1 MQEIQQIEDMEQILH
16 LIDLHYPLPRLGG
29 WAASADFIKILYQ
42 EILALLRRK
51 KAPVILEM
59 GSGVSTILIAYLL
72 KKYAPEALFISLDH
86 DIEYMQKSRYALE
99 LHDLHSS
106 VHLLYAPLQ
115 KYLLG
120 EEVWLWYKTA
130 QLFELL
136 GQNRIDLLS
145 VDGPPMNTQSLAR
158 YPVLPIMR
166 ERLSN
171 DWVLVLDDAA
181 REEEQAI
188 VQRWKQE
195 FRPLCEDF
203 VQTQKGTAIVRPVQL
218 RYSPKISIC
227 IPTYNRK
234 EYVAQALQSALDQ
247 KYENLEIIV
256 VDDGSSDGT
265 QEFVKSFEDS
275 RIRYFRNEA
284 NKGRPYTRNRCI
296 DEASGEFLLWL
307 DDDDVLPED
316 IVDEYVKLLQEY
328 SDTQIFYGALKRL
341 QSDEMI
347 VDPQDFYQNNKTLLN
362 ILLTGGCPLPNP
374 GTMVKKELY
383 ERFGKYDEE
392 FLRAQDYEFWSRVVL
407 KASIKKYNGVSC
419 YYRVHENNISA
430 GSVVDVDTSYESKI
444 VRKSLQK
451 DILFEVFDYMP
462 SLEYA
467 FAEIGE
473 YLKNLQDYCNA
484 LYYYD
489 LAKRD
494 KSKALF
500 IALLADKSEYA
511 KKLLKE
517 VDKKQETF
525 AKLIQTYDSLRKKCV
540 TLIEKKRVERLRQFI
555 EPIETLLPN
564 SWLYHYVMAHVK
576 EDEKAVQKHARSSFI
591 CNPLSLESAQLMQ
604 KIGFSESE
612 IQKITQRLTES
623 LNPYEKDK
631 SRFWGELK

>member
-16 LIDLHYPLPRLGG
+16 LIDLRYPLPRLGG

-42 EILALLRRK
+42 EILALLKRK
-51 KAPVILEM
+51 EAPVIVET

-72 KKYAPEALFISLDH
+72 KKYAPKALFISLDH
-86 DIEYMQKSRYALE
+86 DIEYMRKSRHALE
-99 LHDLHSS
+99 LHGLKSG

-136 GQNRIDLLS
+136 QQKRIDMLS
-145 VDGPPMNTQSLAR
+145 IDGPPMDTQALAR
-158 YPVLPIMR
+158 YPVLPIVR
-166 ERLSN
+166 EKLAN

-181 REEEQAI
+181 RTQEQAI
-188 VQRWKQE
+188 IQRWKKE
-195 FRPLCEDF
+195 FRPLREEF
-203 VQTQKGTAIVRPVQL
+203 VQTQKGTAIIRPM
-218 RYSPKISIC
+218 RWSYSPKISIC

-234 EYVAQALQSALDQ
+234 EYVSQALQSALDQ
-247 KYENLEIIV
+247 KYENLEIVV

-265 QEFVKSFEDS
+265 QELVRGFEDL
-275 RIRYFRNEA
+275 RIRYFRNEV
-284 NKGRPYTRNRCI
+284 NRGRPYTRNRCI
-296 DEASGEFLLWL
+296 DEARGEFLLWL
-307 DDDDVLPED
+307 DDDDVLQEN
-316 IVDEYVKLLQEY
+316 IVEEYVGLLQEY
-328 SDTQIFYGALKRL
+328 PDVQILYGALKRF
-341 QSDEMI
+341 QSDAMM

-383 ERFGKYDEE
+383 EKFGKYDEE

-419 YYRVHENNISA
+419 HYRVHENNISA

-451 DILFEVFDYMP
+451 DILLEVFDYVP

-467 FAEIGE
+467 FVEIAE

-511 KKLLKE
+511 KKLVQE
-517 VDKKQETF
+517 VDKKRETF

-540 TLIEKKRVERLRQFI
+540 TLIEKKRVERLKQFI
-555 EPIETLLPN
+555 EPIEALLPN
-564 SWLYHYVMAHVK
+564 SWLYHIVMAHVSG
-576 EDEKAVQKHARSSFI
+576 DEKMAKKHARSSFI

-604 KIGFSESE
+604 ALGFMESE
-612 IQKITQRLTES
+612 VEKIAQRLTEP
-623 LNPYEKDK
+623 LNPYERDK
-631 SRFWGELK
+631 SRFWESLQ